1 MDARLALIL
10 YIALLLGT
18 VAPIAAGWLALL
30 PHEREPF
37 ARPGEAPVKKPR
49 DGFAIF
55 LLANISLSLLVP
67 LPGVERELRSIVA
80 KAIPETAAQAMML
93 IFIWL
98 GFVPGLA
105 AAYSAARA
113 NPLRVP
119 LLVGGVLAL
128 ALWLSG
134 PWLLGQIAANP

>member
-10 YIALLLGT
+10 YVALLLGT
-18 VAPIAAGWLALL
+18 AAPIAAGWLALL

-37 ARPGEAPVKKPR
+37 ARPDAAPAKKPR

-55 LLANISLSLLVP
+55 LLINISLSLLVA
-67 LPGVERELRSIVA
+67 LPGVEHELRSIVA
-80 KAIPETAAQAMML
+80 GAIPEASDQTMMF

-113 NPLRVP
+113 NPIRMP
-119 LLVGGVLAL
+119 LLAGGVLAL
-128 ALWLSG
+128 GLWLAG
-134 PWLLGQIAANP
+134 PWLLSRIAANP